1 MRPSCNHQDVVLS
14 LLPGH
19 QSFTGER
26 PKIEVRLV
34 FFQTCP
40 PFADGSILCCS
51 LELDGL
57 SRISLC
63 DDGKWTDQFADFQNR
78 CDARGL
84 HHNKPGVTNDVL
96 GCEILGHDKV
106 GKALRSGG
114 RRRVEF
120 VDHLLEGDREGG
132 FVLVGMGADE
142 FDDLAVAVCRGL
154 LLAACLVDHPEAVV
168 SVMDLGV
175 VFKERPSGLIGFIE
189 LAFVDEIDHGVGV
202 AGQFVCDIVHKIA
215 AVLAVVMAVVM
226 IVGVPCRLGG
236 ASLGRGFE
244 RGARGFLILRQAAAL
259 VFLPTATRA
268 GIITSDL
275 GHDFRERAAMCQRVL
290 SDAAFYRLLLR
301 VDEDMATAE
310 QRQRCPA
317 CGAALHAGHFAR
329 KPRGV
334 PAGVGEDYRKRR
346 MPPSVR
352 FLGPKVYPFAVVVL
366 ISAMRCGPS
375 RKRIRELQELIGV
388 SRHTVMRWSKWWR
401 EMLPETHFWRATG
414 RTLMPP
420 VSVQEL
426 PASLLE
432 RFAGAPAE
440 RLLLLLRWLSPIST
454 GSPAVHA
461 A

>member
-1 MRPSCNHQDVVLS
+1 
-14 LLPGH
+14 
-19 QSFTGER
+19 
-26 PKIEVRLV
+26 
-34 FFQTCP
+34 
-40 PFADGSILCCS
+40 
-51 LELDGL
+51 
-57 SRISLC
+57 
-63 DDGKWTDQFADFQNR
+63 
-78 CDARGL
+78 
-84 HHNKPGVTNDVL
+84 
-96 GCEILGHDKV
+96 
-106 GKALRSGG
+106 
-114 RRRVEF
+114 
-120 VDHLLEGDREGG
+120 
-132 FVLVGMGADE
+132 
-142 FDDLAVAVCRGL
+142 
-154 LLAACLVDHPEAVV
+154 
-168 SVMDLGV
+168 
-175 VFKERPSGLIGFIE
+175 
-189 LAFVDEIDHGVGV
+189 
-202 AGQFVCDIVHKIA
+202 
-215 AVLAVVMAVVM
+215 
-226 IVGVPCRLGG
+226 
-236 ASLGRGFE
+236 
-244 RGARGFLILRQAAAL
+244 
-259 VFLPTATRA
+259 
-268 GIITSDL
+268 
-275 GHDFRERAAMCQRVL
+275 MCQRVL

-334 PAGVGEDYRKRR
+334 PAGVGEDYRKRFSFCCANRECRKRR

-352 FLGPKVYPFAVVVL
+352 FLGSKVYPFAVVVL

-375 RKRIRELQELIGV
+375 RRRMRELQELIGV

-401 EMLPETHFWRATG
+401 EMLPETHFWRGTG